1 MLINVVR
8 SPSGSVN
15 PGVDTPDTGASGHN
29 FNGARR
35 AVAQSRRPAMSPRPV
50 SRSDPAALSTAGLIE
65 PSSGHPNSMIPASA
79 IWHPGA
85 PVAWRQFAEI
95 GDIELESGQTLPQVR
110 MAYESWG
117 KLNAA
122 KDNAVL
128 VLHALTGDGHVVGP
142 TAPGQPTPG
151 WWEGLIGRGA
161 TLDTDELFI
170 IAPNVLGGCQG
181 TTGPSSI
188 APDGKPYGS
197 RFPTLSIRDQVAAEA
212 ALADQLGIDSY
223 LAVVGG
229 SMGGMR
235 VVEWAVSYPDRVRAA
250 IALATCAYAS
260 ADQIGWTTP
269 QLAAIRSDQHFV
281 GGDYYGGEW
290 PLAGQAIARE
300 IAHMTYRSEYELNA
314 RFGRDAQQD
323 EDPTTGGRYAIE
335 SYIQYHG
342 AKLGRRFDPNS
353 YLILTEAMNS
363 HDIGRGRGGV
373 AAALALISAELTV
386 AVVDSDRLFPPPLGA
401 ELVDAPTARPLI
413 TMHSEFGHDG
423 FLIEADQV
431 AAVVADAVA
440 RVHSRAVQR

>member
-8 SPSGSVN
+8 SPYGSVTS
-15 PGVDTPDTGASGHN
+15 GVGTSDTGSAGHN

-35 AVAQSRRPAMSPRPV
+35 TIARGNQPALPARSV

-65 PSSGHPNSMIPASA
+65 PSGSNNSLVPASA
-79 IWHPGA
+79 IWHAGA
-85 PVAWRQFAEI
+85 PVAWRQFADV
-95 GDIELESGQTLPQVR
+95 GDIELESGIALRQVR
-110 MAYESWG
+110 VAYESWG

-128 VLHALTGDGHVVGP
+128 VLHALTGDAHVVGP
-142 TAPGQPTPG
+142 TAQGQPTPG

-188 APDGKPYGS
+188 APDGTPFGS
-197 RFPTLSIRDQVAAEA
+197 RFPTVSIRDQVAAEA
-212 ALADQLGIDSY
+212 ALADHLGIDSF

-235 VVEWAVSYPDRVRAA
+235 VVEWAVSYPHRVRAA
-250 IALATCAYAS
+250 IAIATCAYAS
-260 ADQIGWTTP
+260 GDQIGWTTP
-269 QLAAIRSDQHFV
+269 QLAAIRADQHFA

-300 IAHMTYRSEYELNA
+300 IAHMTYRSQFELNS
-314 RFGRDAQQD
+314 RFGRDAQED
-323 EDPTTGGRYAIE
+323 EDPATGGRFAVQ

-353 YLILTEAMNS
+353 YLTLTEAMNS
-363 HDIGRGRGGV
+363 HDIGRGRGGL
-373 AAALALISAELTV
+373 AAALAMIKAELTV
-386 AVVDSDRLFPPPLGA
+386 AVVDSDRLFPPSLGA
-401 ELVDAPTARPLI
+401 ELAAAPTARPLI
-413 TMHSEFGHDG
+413 TMHSEYGHDG

-431 AAVVADAVA
+431 EAVVADAVA
-440 RVHSRAVQR
+440 RARSASAQS